1 MMREEIRLVVCDL
14 DDTLLNDQ
22 QRITAYSEA
31 VLKALRAKGIKLCFA
46 SGRDEQMMAAYVQQ
60 VGGCDYLITNNGAV
74 VRDARR
80 KVLHSSYLPREDAEA
95 ILDYLQRKEIPCMLQ
110 GNDSFYA
117 SDNGQPLLRR
127 VKTSQLRSEENGFP
141 IEMRIRNLRDAQ
153 PEGALEVGEKIVA
166 YETQEE
172 QRREYRAFLQGRPGV
187 RCEATGYGLVGVF
200 SKDVSK
206 QDALERV
213 KSHLG
218 ITARQVC
225 VFGDYDND
233 LSMFACA
240 DHRICVANAVPALKA
255 AATAITDSNNEDGV
269 AKYLQ
274 KMLDIRLQDRKIP
287 L

>member
-1 MMREEIRLVVCDL
+1 MYKDIRLVVCDL

-22 QRITAYSEA
+22 QRITPYSEA
-31 VLKALRAKGIKLCFA
+31 VLKALREKGIALCFA

-74 VRDARR
+74 VLDVQRH
-80 KVLHSSYLPREDAEA
+80 VLHSSYLPREDTEA
-95 ILDYLQRKEIPCMLQ
+95 ILNYLQNKEIPCLLH
-110 GNDSFYA
+110 GNGSFYA
-117 SDNGQPLLRR
+117 SDNGQPLTGR

-141 IEMRIRNLRDAQ
+141 LEMRIRNLRDAWA
-153 PEGALEVGEKIVA
+153 ENALDVGEKIVT
-166 YETQEE
+166 YETREK
-172 QRREYRAFLQGRPGV
+172 QRLDYRAFLQERTGV
-187 RCEATGYGLVGVF
+187 RCEATGYGLMGVF
-200 SKDVSK
+200 CKDVSK

-213 KSHLG
+213 KAHLG
-218 ITARQVC
+218 VTDQQVC

-240 DHRICVANAVPALKA
+240 AHRVCVANAVPALKA

-274 KMLDIRLQDRKIP
+274 KILDIRL
-287 L
+287 